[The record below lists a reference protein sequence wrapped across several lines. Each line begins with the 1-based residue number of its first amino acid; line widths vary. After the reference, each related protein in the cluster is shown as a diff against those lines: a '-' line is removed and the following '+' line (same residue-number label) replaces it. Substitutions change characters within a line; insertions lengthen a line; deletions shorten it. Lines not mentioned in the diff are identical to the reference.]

1 MEESAVDVRAKL
13 HDISLPLGRDTLV
26 WPGDPPI
33 DVTPKLRIANGDPA
47 NVSELR
53 LGTHSGT
60 HVDPPVHFV
69 EGAAAIDRLSL
80 DRVVGPALVADLR
93 ETNGPIG
100 PTELEALGLGRD
112 VTRLLLRTS
121 NSSLWRSLP
130 VEFPDTYAC
139 LSPEGAKWI
148 VQNGIELVG
157 IDFLSIEARGAS
169 GHPVHHIL
177 LENGVVIVEGLDLGD
192 VEPGTYTL
200 VCMPLKVVDGDGGPA
215 RAVLIEA

>member
-1 MEESAVDVRAKL
+1 MEVRRKL

-33 DVTPKLRIANGDPA
+33 GVTPKLRISQGDSA

-60 HVDPPVHFV
+60 HVDPPIHFV
-69 EGAAAIDRLSL
+69 EGAPAIDQLAL

-93 ETNGPIG
+93 DANGSIG
-100 PTELEALGLGRD
+100 PAEFERLGLSGD

-121 NSSLWRSLP
+121 NSNLWRSFP
-130 VEFPDTYAC
+130 VEFPDSYAC

-148 VQNGIELVG
+148 VQNGIGLVG
-157 IDFLSIEARGAS
+157 IDFLSIEERGAS
-169 GHPVHHIL
+169 GHPVHHTL
-177 LENGVVIVEGLDLGD
+177 LENGVVIVEGLDLGN
-192 VEPGTYTL
+192 VEPGAYNL
-200 VCMPLKVVDGDGGPA
+200 MCLPLRVVDGDGGPA

>member
-1 MEESAVDVRAKL
+1 MEIRGKL
-13 HDISLPLGRDTLV
+13 HDISLPLGKDTLV

-33 DVTPKLRIANGDPA
+33 EVTPKLRIANGDSA

-69 EGAAAIDRLSL
+69 EGAPAIDRISL

-93 ETNGPIG
+93 EANGPIG
-100 PTELEALGLGRD
+100 PAELEALGLGSD

-121 NSSLWRSLP
+121 NSALWRSLP
-130 VEFPDTYAC
+130 VVFPDTYAC

-148 VQNGIELVG
+148 VQNGIGLVG
-157 IDFLSIEARGAS
+157 VDFLSIEKRGAE

-177 LENGVVIVEGLDLGD
+177 LENGVVIVEGLDLGN

-200 VCMPLKVVDGDGGPA
+200 VCLPLKVVDGDGGPA
-215 RAVLIEA
+215 RAVLIEE

>member
-1 MEESAVDVRAKL
+1 MEVRRKL

-33 DVTPKLRIANGDPA
+33 EVTPKLRISQGDSA

-69 EGAAAIDRLSL
+69 EGAPAIDQLAL

-93 ETNGPIG
+93 DANGPIG
-100 PTELEALGLGRD
+100 PAELERLGLSRD

-121 NSSLWRSLP
+121 NSNLWRSLP
-130 VEFPDTYAC
+130 VEFPGTYAC

-148 VQNGIELVG
+148 VQNGIGLVG
-157 IDFLSIEARGAS
+157 IDFLSIEQRGAA

-177 LENGVVIVEGLDLGD
+177 LENGVVIVEGLDLGN
-192 VEPGTYTL
+192 VEPGPYTL
-200 VCMPLKVVDGDGGPA
+200 VCLPLKVVDGDGGPA

>member
-1 MEESAVDVRAKL
+1 MEVRGKL

-33 DVTPKLRIANGDPA
+33 EVTPKLRISQGDPA

-69 EGAAAIDRLSL
+69 EGAPAIDQLAL

-93 ETNGPIG
+93 DANGPIG
-100 PTELEALGLGRD
+100 PAELERLGLSGD
-112 VTRLLLRTS
+112 VTRLLFRTS
-121 NSSLWRSLP
+121 NSTLWRSLP
-130 VEFPDTYAC
+130 VEFSGTYAC

-148 VQNGIELVG
+148 VQNGIGLVG
-157 IDFLSIEARGAS
+157 IDFLSIEERGAA

-177 LENGVVIVEGLDLGD
+177 LENGVVIVEGLDLGN
-192 VEPGTYTL
+192 VEPGPYTL
-200 VCMPLKVVDGDGGPA
+200 VCLPLKVVDGDGGPA
-215 RAVLIEA
+215 RAILIEG

>member
-1 MEESAVDVRAKL
+1 MEVRGKL

-33 DVTPKLRIANGDPA
+33 EVTPKLRISQGDPA

-69 EGAAAIDRLSL
+69 QGAPAIDQLAL
-80 DRVVGPALVADLR
+80 DRVVGPAVVADLR
-93 ETNGPIG
+93 DANGPIG
-100 PTELEALGLGRD
+100 PADFERLGLSGD

-121 NSSLWRSLP
+121 NSNLWRSLP

-148 VQNGIELVG
+148 VQSGIGLVG
-157 IDFLSIEARGAS
+157 IDFLSIEERGAAE
-169 GHPVHHIL
+169 HPVHHIL
-177 LENGVVIVEGLDLGD
+177 LENGVIIVEGLDLGN
-192 VEPGTYTL
+192 VEPGPYTL
-200 VCMPLKVVDGDGGPA
+200 VCLPLKVVDGDGGPA
-215 RAVLIEA
+215 RAVLIEG

>member
-1 MEESAVDVRAKL
+1 MEVRAKL
-13 HDISLPLGRDTLV
+13 HDISLPLGKDTLV

-33 DVTPKLRIANGDPA
+33 EVTPKLRIANGDAA

-53 LGTHSGT
+53 MGTHSGT

-69 EGAAAIDRLSL
+69 EGAPAIDQLSL
-80 DRVVGPALVADLR
+80 DRVVGPALVVDLR
-93 ETNGPIG
+93 EANGPIG
-100 PTELEALGLGRD
+100 PVELEGLGLGRE

-121 NSSLWRSLP
+121 NSTLWRSLP
-130 VEFPDTYAC
+130 VGFPDAYAC

-157 IDFLSIEARGAS
+157 IDFLSIEARGAT

-177 LENGVVIVEGLDLGD
+177 LENGVVIVEGLDLGN

-200 VCMPLKVVDGDGGPA
+200 VCVPLRVVDGDGGPA
-215 RAVLIEA
+215 RAVLIGD